1 MSYILL
7 YDERYGYFE
16 SFHNGYMYHT
26 HDFHNAANY
35 KYLDEAMRMR
45 DYYNARY
52 DGDYHIE
59 VFTVEG

>member
-16 SFHNGYMYHT
+16 SFHNGY
-26 HDFHNAANY
+26 
-35 KYLDEAMRMR
+35 
-45 DYYNARY
+45 